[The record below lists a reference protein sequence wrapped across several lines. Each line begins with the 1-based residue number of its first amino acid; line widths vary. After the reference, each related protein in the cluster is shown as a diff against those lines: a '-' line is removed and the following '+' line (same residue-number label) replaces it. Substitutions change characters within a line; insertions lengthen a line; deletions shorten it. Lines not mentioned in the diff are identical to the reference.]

1 VNLKNRISLSFFS
14 PERLYFNQNIVK
26 GLFRFINVCFLWLCK
41 LQTLTLSSGSIEGS
55 FFMNKNNLSIIKVTG
70 LEKNFNL
77 RKILDNISF
86 DIKNGERIGL
96 VGYNGTGKT
105 TLANIIAG
113 KLASDNG
120 VIEKSADLKIGYLTQ
135 SIDYE
140 GSEIFSTD
148 GDLLQ
153 HSSELGL
160 KKVYEW
166 EEHRLHHLSGG
177 EKLKLALSNVWAS
190 KPGFLILDEPT
201 NHLDFKGIE
210 WLIEELNIFKGP
222 VLIISHDRHFLDKT
236 VTRIFEIENTKINF
250 YNGNYSD
257 YQKEKK
263 LRTETQMH
271 HYEVQQRKKEE
282 LEMQMEQLSSWSE
295 KAHRTSTKQSRD
307 YGYKE
312 YHRMKAKKRDKQVK
326 SKMKRLQNELDKN
339 QIDKPLEETKV
350 RFQFD
355 SKGNRGKRIIEAK
368 NLIKSFN
375 ERTLFL
381 GSHFYI
387 NHGERIGLLGEN
399 GCGKTT
405 LIKMILGETTVS
417 NGELWKSESL
427 KIAYLSQDVD
437 NLPTDKT
444 ALEALGFTDRE
455 NILRA
460 RTLFANLGLKEQFI
474 TKPIGTLSLGE
485 RTRVKLVDMLMK
497 EYDVLILDEPTNHLD
512 LPSREQLEQTL
523 SEFRGTIITVS
534 HDYYFLNKLC
544 DRTLI
549 FDNKRIKRL
558 EMKPEEYFNKNN
570 EDSSDKEESLMIIEN
585 RIATILGEL
594 SLIDSKNPKYMQLDS
609 EFNELLKQ
617 KRILQ

>member
-1 VNLKNRISLSFFS
+1 M
-14 PERLYFNQNIVK
+14 
-26 GLFRFINVCFLWLCK
+26 
-41 LQTLTLSSGSIEGS
+41 TLTLSSGSMEGS
-55 FFMNKNNLSIIKVTG
+55 FFMNKKNLSILKATG
-70 LEKNFNL
+70 LEMNFNL
-77 RKILDNISF
+77 RKIFDNISF

-105 TLANIIAG
+105 TLANILTG
-113 KLASDNG
+113 KLTPDKG
-120 VIEKSADLKIGYLTQ
+120 FIEKSPELKIGYLTQ

-140 GSEIFSTD
+140 GSEFQHSLSSGGEI
-148 GDLLQ
+148 LQ

-166 EEHRLHHLSGG
+166 EEERLNHLSGG

-210 WLIEELNIFKGP
+210 WLIEELEKFKGP
-222 VLIISHDRHFLDKT
+222 VLIISHDRHFLDKM
-236 VTRIFEIENTKINF
+236 VTRIFEIENTNINF

-257 YQKEKK
+257 YQKEKQDR
-263 LRTETQMH
+263 LETQMH

-282 LEMQMEQLSSWSE
+282 IEMQMEQLTSWSE
-295 KAHRTSTKQSRD
+295 KAHRTSTKQGRD
-307 YGYKE
+307 YGNKE
-312 YHRMKAKKRDKQVK
+312 YHRVKAKNRDKQVK
-326 SKMKRLQNELDKN
+326 SKMKRLQSELEKN
-339 QIDKPLEETKV
+339 QVDKPLEETKV

-355 SKGNRGKRIIEAK
+355 TKGNRGKRIIEAK
-368 NLIKSFN
+368 GLSKSFE
-375 ERTLFL
+375 ERTLF
-381 GSHFYI
+381 SECHFYI

-405 LIKMILGETTVS
+405 LIKMIIGETSVS
-417 NGELWKSESL
+417 SGELWKSDSL

-437 NLPTDKT
+437 NLPAEKT

-512 LPSREQLEQTL
+512 LPSREQLEKTL
-523 SEFRGTIITVS
+523 SEFNGTIITVS

-544 DRTLI
+544 DKLLV
-549 FDNKRIKRL
+549 FDNRKIKRL

-570 EDSSDKEESLMIIEN
+570 SAEPTDKKETLMIIEN
-585 RIATILGEL
+585 RISTILGEL
-594 SLIDSKNPKYMQLDS
+594 SLIDQKNPKYMELDS
-609 EFNELLKQ
+609 EFNALLKE
-617 KRILQ
+617 KRKLM

>member
-1 VNLKNRISLSFFS
+1 MNNNHLS
-14 PERLYFNQNIVK
+14 V
-26 GLFRFINVCFLWLCK
+26 
-41 LQTLTLSSGSIEGS
+41 
-55 FFMNKNNLSIIKVTG
+55 IKVTG
-70 LEKNFNL
+70 IEMTFNL

-86 DIKNGERIGL
+86 DIKNGEKIGL

-105 TLANIIAG
+105 TLANILTGKIAPDKG
-113 KLASDNG
+113 F
-120 VIEKSADLKIGYLTQ
+120 VEKSTELKIGYLTQ

-140 GSEIFSTD
+140 GTELFSIE

-153 HSSELGL
+153 HSSKLGL
-160 KKVYEW
+160 KKVSTW
-166 EEHRLHHLSGG
+166 EEKRLNHLSGG

-201 NHLDFKGIE
+201 NHLDYKGIE
-210 WLIEELNIFKGP
+210 WLIEELEKFKGP

-236 VTRIFEIENTKINF
+236 VTRIFEIENTKMNF

-257 YQKEKK
+257 YQKEKQHR
-263 LRTETQMH
+263 LETQMH

-282 LEMQMEQLSSWSE
+282 IEMQMEQLSSWSE
-295 KAHRTSTKQSRD
+295 KAHRTSTKQGRD
-307 YGYKE
+307 YGHKE
-312 YHRMKAKKRDKQVK
+312 FHRVKAKKRDAQVK
-326 SKMKRLQNELDKN
+326 SKMKRLQSELEKN
-339 QIDKPLEETKV
+339 KVDKPLEETKV

-355 SKGNRGKRIIEAK
+355 TKGNRGKRIIEAK
-368 NLIKSFN
+368 RLSKSFE
-375 ERTLFL
+375 ERPLF
-381 GSHFYI
+381 SECHFYI

-405 LIKMILGETTVS
+405 LIKMIFGETAVTG
-417 NGELWKSESL
+417 GELWKSESL
-427 KIAYLSQDVD
+427 KAAYLSQDVD
-437 NLPTDKT
+437 NLPADKT

-455 NILRA
+455 NILKA

-512 LPSREQLEQTL
+512 LPSREQLEKTL
-523 SEFRGTIITVS
+523 NEFAGTIITVS

-544 DRTLI
+544 DKLLI
-549 FDNKRIKRL
+549 FDNQRIKRV
-558 EMKPEEYFNKNN
+558 EMKPEEYFTKPNGAEPTNL
-570 EDSSDKEESLMIIEN
+570 KETLMIIEN

-594 SLIDSKNPKYMQLDS
+594 SLIDQKNPKYLELDN

-617 KRILQ
+617 KRKLM